1 MNRFSTVLTVSLLC
15 LGLAIPAGDAVAQS
29 AKDLVG
35 TWTPVS
41 VEAFGPNPKGILI
54 FDANGRFYLQLLRS
68 ELPKI
73 ASSKRDT
80 GPRRRTKPS

>member
-41 VEAFGPNPKGILI
+41 VEAYGPNLQIPRHSGQV
-54 FDANGRFYLQLLRS
+54 FRSDAD
-68 ELPKI
+68 
-73 ASSKRDT
+73 RDSDL
-80 GPRRRTKPS
+80 KPATIPN